1 MMHFFRLRNSVRVF
15 TVKAEGCL
23 GEGSTIRALQ
33 QLVAKI
39 EQSKSHQR
47 PRSSIQTSLR
57 ALASKVCVQYP
68 ALPSI
73 IWKSSMDDPNRVC
86 ERHSFLKFLAL
97 DTSRDQNLIAD
108 AVESYQKKATD
119 PDLRPIHLALR
130 LQEVS
135 TPKYEEIIRCLL
147 QQNATESMR
156 FLLDLRR
163 DILLWMPYLRTHP
176 PPKEVDSQ
184 GDLLIHLKQ
193 LDTFLRR
200 LLSTWFSPGLLEVQR
215 ITYDGTPASIIE
227 QIVRQ
232 EAVHP
237 VKNLDDL
244 RTRFGPDRRVY
255 ALFHVLLPER
265 PLVVLHTSLQ
275 PEIPAYMNQVYNEG
289 SLRSDARVAAFY
301 SISNLQAGL
310 SGVGLGEHLIKTAV
324 HRLQGRIGLDTF
336 VTLSPVPRFRK
347 WLEERVQHVTGKFAS
362 NDLVV
367 GEDLAKLSHFL
378 QCREDEAVSRMVE
391 TLRQEGPSCL
401 DDNAVEVENLV
412 APLLR
417 GILAKLA
424 ARYLVTE
431 THRRKPLDGVARF
444 HVGNG
449 AILHRINVNADTSR
463 KGWHNSFG
471 IMVNYRYDLEQL
483 PTNVTQYEAE
493 YRIPLGE
500 DVQALLDE
508 SLPPSFA

>member
-1 MMHFFRLRNSVRVF
+1 
-15 TVKAEGCL
+15 
-23 GEGSTIRALQ
+23 
-33 QLVAKI
+33 
-39 EQSKSHQR
+39 
-47 PRSSIQTSLR
+47 
-57 ALASKVCVQYP
+57 
-68 ALPSI
+68 
-73 IWKSSMDDPNRVC
+73 
-86 ERHSFLKFLAL
+86 
-97 DTSRDQNLIAD
+97 
-108 AVESYQKKATD
+108 
-119 PDLRPIHLALR
+119 
-130 LQEVS
+130 
-135 TPKYEEIIRCLL
+135 
-147 QQNATESMR
+147 
-156 FLLDLRR
+156 
-163 DILLWMPYLRTHP
+163 
-176 PPKEVDSQ
+176 
-184 GDLLIHLKQ
+184 
-193 LDTFLRR
+193 
-200 LLSTWFSPGLLEVQR
+200 VQR